1 MATEGSTC
9 VYRYPHSSLPLYI
22 IRGGQKQSIFKIDD
36 EGRGHKADKQQR
48 RMKHDSFVTFLAYLY
63 SNSISIAVKLST
75 VGQIVNRNFN
85 GSEIRDTDTEIRRA
99 KNNFEQTETLVT

>member
-1 MATEGSTC
+1 MLGNVS
-9 VYRYPHSSLPLYI
+9 
-22 IRGGQKQSIFKIDD
+22 
-36 EGRGHKADKQQR
+36 
-48 RMKHDSFVTFLAYLY
+48 LY

-75 VGQIVNRNFN
+75 VGQIAVTIVNRNFN

>member
-1 MATEGSTC
+1 
-9 VYRYPHSSLPLYI
+9 
-22 IRGGQKQSIFKIDD
+22 
-36 EGRGHKADKQQR
+36 
-48 RMKHDSFVTFLAYLY
+48 MKHDTFITFLAYLY

-75 VGQIVNRNFN
+75 VGQIAVTIVNRNFN